1 MTGQAR
7 LAQVARHMGTKT
19 PSATAAVAKPPTFRD
34 RSNYK
39 YFLPIQ
45 SRWSDNDNYGH
56 INNSIY
62 YFYIDTVVNEY
73 LIRNCG
79 LDPNDTTKTRP
90 IGLVIA
96 SSANFYAPA
105 SYPNLLHAGLSITKI
120 GRSSVTYRVG
130 IFEGDKQEASMVGGF
145 THVFVDPIHRRP
157 VSALPE
163 SMKSGMLTL
172 LVEQAADDEGKKAK
186 Q

>member
-1 MTGQAR
+1 MSSQAR
-7 LAQVARHMGTKT
+7 LAQVARHMSTK
-19 PSATAAVAKPPTFRD
+19 AAAKPPTFRD

-45 SRWSDNDNYGH
+45 SRWSDNDQYGH

-79 LDPNDTTKTRP
+79 LDPQDATKTRP

-105 SYPNLLHAGLSITKI
+105 SYPNLLHAGLSITKM

-130 IFEGDKQEASMVGGF
+130 IFENDNEEASVVGGF
-145 THVFVDPIHRRP
+145 THVFVDPVNRRP
-157 VSALPE
+157 VPSLPE
-163 SMKSGMLTL
+163 TMSVGMQK
-172 LVEQAADDEGKKAK
+172 LVVDN
-186 Q
+186 